1 MKNIA
6 NAKMYE
12 KIEFDKFYSAFK
24 EFTLS
29 KDDNEMAESLGI
41 SVKEFSKYMKK
52 KEVPIAALLAY
63 CSYRIIN
70 PLWLCG
76 YSL

>member
-1 MKNIA
+1 MRNIA

-12 KIEFDKFYSAFK
+12 KIEFEKFYSAFK

-29 KDDNEMAESLGI
+29 KDDKDMAQHLGI
-41 SVKEFSKYMKK
+41 GLREMKRIIKK
-52 KEVPIAALLAY
+52 KEVPLVALLAY

-76 YSL
+76 YGV

>member
-1 MKNIA
+1 MNHIA

-12 KIEFDKFYSAFK
+12 KIEFEKFYSAFK

-29 KDDNEMAESLGI
+29 KDDKEMAKHLGV
-41 SVKEFSKYMKK
+41 SFKEMKRIVKK
-52 KEVPIAALLAY
+52 KEVPLVTLVAY
-63 CSYRIIN
+63 CSDRIIN